1 MSAIA
6 FNNVSL
12 ACDAKK
18 LTTGGDDPLL
28 PKLIHA
34 INHASEIEIAVS
46 FVQCSGLNLLFEPLK
61 DAILNGASLKL
72 LTSDYLD
79 ITDPVALRELMPLL
93 ERGAD
98 IRIYQSDNKQ
108 AFHMKSY
115 IFVKTVAEKKE
126 GELIDGCAFIGSN
139 NISKSALTTGHEW
152 CFRHDY
158 LPPKTS
164 REALEFNYI
173 RSAFDEIFAHPLAH
187 KLDNDWI
194 SAYLKRRK
202 KMQFISVD
210 HAVSPEEDF
219 EPVTPNHIQI
229 EALTALA
236 KSREIGFKRGLVVL
250 ATGMGKTWLA
260 AFDVLQLK
268 AKRILFVAHREE
280 ILLQAQRTFAQLMPE
295 KNSGFYNAQYRQ
307 KESELLFASVQ
318 TIGRE
323 NHLQQFSKDHFD
335 YIVVDEFHHAS
346 APVYRHLLAYF
357 NPDFLLGLT
366 ATPERT
372 DQSDI
377 LCLCDNNLVYERNL
391 TQGIDDEILAPFK
404 YYGIW
409 DEFVNYQA
417 IPWRNGRFDPQSIDN
432 QFATQKRASH
442 ILKKWH
448 QFKQQKTLAFC
459 ISVKHADYM
468 ADSFN
473 NAGIKAVSVHSKS
486 AIRRNEALAQLQN
499 GTIEV
504 MFSVDLFNEGTDL
517 PAIDT
522 ILMLRPSDSK
532 ILFLQQ
538 LGRGLRRHE
547 EKTHLVVLDFIGNH
561 HSFLNKPYALFGS
574 STIRELVKRVQED
587 KLADGCFINYDIE
600 ITQFWQQLAKQQRTT
615 AIEDYQNLYEQLGH
629 RPTASEFFNAYGDL
643 HKVNKQ
649 HQSWLQLVAEYEN
662 DLQLKALLI
671 DFSEFLFAAVQ
682 TTTMTKCFKAIL
694 LEAFLR
700 LDGFQQAPLLSA
712 LASESWAVLQ
722 RYPHLLQTELP
733 LKEQKTTGDS
743 VIWLSYWKRNPVK
756 AFTNKAK
763 KTGRQWFSVI
773 DDKFVCN
780 FNVNKADKESFHDLV
795 QELLELRLLEYSQRQ
810 SVQQNIANL
819 ADSASTSRKPT
830 AEKVENIT
838 EPPLEI
844 NPVTQ
849 LPFYPNLKIT
859 ELNNSAHKNK
869 QGSHKKV
876 DNILQLAFY
885 PNLKIACGHF
895 KTGDDSQVNY
905 ADAPEG
911 YGRLLANKHFL
922 AKATGNSMN
931 GGKHPILDGD
941 LLLLE
946 LISPESAGSLQ
957 DQTVVIENHDLSGD
971 EQYLLR
977 DVKKLADGRYQL
989 LAKNSDYE
997 PIFASEEMKPL
1008 ARLRGV
1014 VEENFSS

>member
-61 DAILNGASLKL
+61 DAILNGAILKL

-93 ERGAD
+93 DRGAD

-126 GELIDGCAFIGSN
+126 EELIDGCAFIGSN

-158 LPPKTS
+158 LPPRTS

-173 RSAFDEIFAHPLAH
+173 RSAFNEIFAHPLVH
-187 KLDNDWI
+187 KLDHDWI
-194 SAYLKRRK
+194 SAYLRRRK
-202 KMQFISVD
+202 MMQFVSVD
-210 HAVSPEEDF
+210 PGSPPEYI
-219 EPVTPNHIQI
+219 EPATPNHIQI
-229 EALTALA
+229 EALTALV

-295 KNSGFYNAQYRQ
+295 KSSGFYNAQNRQ
-307 KESELLFASVQ
+307 KGADVLFASVQ

-335 YIVVDEFHHAS
+335 YVVVDEFHHAS
-346 APVYRHLLAYF
+346 APVYSNLLAYF

-391 TQGIDDEILAPFK
+391 TQGIDDKILAPFK

-409 DEFVNYQA
+409 DESVNYQA
-417 IPWRNGRFDPQSIDN
+417 IPWRNGRFDPESIDN

-468 ADSFN
+468 AESFN

-486 AIRRNEALAQLQN
+486 EIRRNEALTQLQN
-499 GTIEV
+499 GTLEV

-517 PAIDT
+517 PALDT
-522 ILMLRPSDSK
+522 ILMLRPSNSK

-538 LGRGLRRHE
+538 LGRGLRLHKN
-547 EKTHLVVLDFIGNH
+547 KTHLVVLDFIGNH

-574 STIRELVKRVQED
+574 STIPVLIKKVKED
-587 KLADGCFINYDIE
+587 KLADGCFVNYDIE
-600 ITQFWQQLAKQQRTT
+600 ITQFWKQLAKQQRTT

-629 RPTASEFFNAYGDL
+629 RPTASEFLNAYGDL
-643 HKVNKQ
+643 NKVNKQ
-649 HQSWLQLVAEYEN
+649 HKSWMALVAAQQQEPEFSDLIEN
-662 DLQLKALLI
+662 YGDFLL
-671 DFSEFLFAAVQ
+671 EAVQ
-682 TTTMTKCFKAIL
+682 ATAMAKSFKAIL

-700 LDGFQQAPLLSA
+700 LDGFSNPPTLEKLAKDSKLVFDRYPLLKQ
-712 LASESWAVLQ
+712 SELSKNLQ
-722 RYPHLLQTELP
+722 HCQS
-733 LKEQKTTGDS
+733 DS
-743 VIWLSYWKRNPVK
+743 VQWLEYWKKNPIKFSCTV
-756 AFTNKAK
+756 NN
-763 KTGRQWFSVI
+763 KTGKQWFKIKDNRLVVNL
-773 DDKFVCN
+773 DVREQDKP
-780 FNVNKADKESFHDLV
+780 ALHDAV
-795 QELLELRLLEYSQRQ
+795 QELLTLRLLQYSQRPNKV
-810 SVQQNIANL
+810 SKAAVNQQ
-819 ADSASTSRKPT
+819 
-830 AEKVENIT
+830 E
-838 EPPLEI
+838 
-844 NPVTQ
+844 
-849 LPFYPNLKIT
+849 
-859 ELNNSAHKNK
+859 NNSLIKREKA
-869 QGSHKKV
+869 
-876 DNILQLAFY
+876 IQLAFY

-895 KTGDDSQVNY
+895 KTGDDLEFEYKNAPVGFGHLQ
-905 ADAPEG
+905 AD
-911 YGRLLANKHFL
+911 KHFL
-922 AKATGNSMN
+922 AKASGNSMD
-931 GGKHPILDGD
+931 GGKNPVRDGD
-941 LLLLE
+941 TLLLE
-946 LISPESAGSLQ
+946 KITPTSAGSLQ
-957 DQTVVIENHDLSGD
+957 GLTVAIEKQDEAGD
-971 EQYLLR
+971 GQCLLR
-977 DVKKLADGRYQL
+977 VVKKTADGRYKL
-989 LAKNSDYE
+989 VAKNPDYKTIYADE
-997 PIFASEEMKPL
+997 DMQTF
-1008 ARLRGV
+1008 ARLKGV
-1014 VEENFSS
+1014 VR

>member
-1 MSAIA
+1 VSAITSA
-6 FNNVSL
+6 NLSL
-12 ACDAKK
+12 RCDPKQ
-18 LTTGGDDPLL
+18 LTTGGNDPLL

-46 FVQCSGLNLLFEPLK
+46 FIQCSGLNLLFEPLK
-61 DAILNGASLKL
+61 DAVINGATLKL

-98 IRIYQSDNKQ
+98 IRIYQSDNQ
-108 AFHMKSY
+108 QSFHMKSY
-115 IFVKTVAEKKE
+115 IFVKTDKEK
-126 GELIDGCAFIGSN
+126 GSELLDGCAFIGSN
-139 NISKSALTTGHEW
+139 NISKSALTNAHEW

-173 RSAFDEIFAHPLAH
+173 RSAFEQIFAHPLVQT
-187 KLDNDWI
+187 LDNNWI
-194 SAYLKRRK
+194 SDYLKRRK
-202 KMQFISVD
+202 KMQFVSVEQSIS
-210 HAVSPEEDF
+210 PIEERDQ
-219 EPVTPNHIQI
+219 VTPNVIQI
-229 EALTALA
+229 EALIAL
-236 KSREIGFKRGLVVL
+236 KNTREIGFKRGLVVL

-295 KNSGFYNAQYRQ
+295 KSGGFYNAQKRQ
-307 KESELLFASVQ
+307 KEADILFASVQ
-318 TIGRE
+318 TLGRDS
-323 NHLQQFSKDHFD
+323 HLRQFACDHFD
-335 YIVVDEFHHAS
+335 YVIVDEFHHAS
-346 APVYRHLLAYF
+346 APVYSNLLAYF

-377 LCLCDNNLVYERNL
+377 LSLCDNNLVYERNL
-391 TQGIDDEILAPFK
+391 TQGIDDKILVPFT

-409 DEFVNYQA
+409 DESVNYQA
-417 IPWRNGRFDPQSIDN
+417 IPWRNGRFDPQHIDN
-432 QFATQKRASH
+432 QFATQKRANH
-442 ILKKWH
+442 ILKNWR

-468 ADSFN
+468 AESFSH
-473 NAGIKAVSVHSKS
+473 AGIKAVSVHANS
-486 AIRRNEALAQLQN
+486 AVRRNDALAQLQQ
-499 GTIEV
+499 GDIEV
-504 MFSVDLFNEGTDL
+504 IFSVDLFNEGTDL

-538 LGRGLRRHE
+538 LGRGLRLH
-547 EKTHLVVLDFIGNH
+547 KNKKHLVVLDFIGNH

-574 STIRELVKRVQED
+574 STLQELVKRVQTG
-587 KLADGCFINYDIE
+587 KLADGCFVNYDIE
-600 ITQFWQQLAKQQRTT
+600 ITQFWQELAKQQRTT

-629 RPTASEFFNAYGDL
+629 RPTASEFYNEYGGL

-649 HQSWLQLVAEYEN
+649 HKSWFQLVAEYEQDSN
-662 DLQLKALLI
+662 RYSVECVEFLLI
-671 DFSEFLFAAVQ
+671 AVQ
-682 TTTMTKCFKAIL
+682 TTAMAKCFKAVL
-694 LEAFLR
+694 LQAFLK
-700 LDGFQQAPLLSA
+700 LNGFEQPPLLST
-712 LASESWAVLQ
+712 LASESWKVLQ
-722 RYPHLLQTELP
+722 RYPHLQQTELP
-733 LKEQKTTGDS
+733 AAVQNVAADS
-743 VIWLSYWKRNPVK
+743 VVWLSYWKRNPIK
-756 AFTNKAK
+756 AFTDKAK
-763 KTGRQWFSVI
+763 KTGSHWFTVI

-780 FNVNKADKESFHDLV
+780 INVNKEEKNQLHNAVK
-795 QELLELRLLEYSQRQ
+795 ELLDLRLLEYSQRQ
-810 SVQQNIANL
+810 SVQQNIAAL
-819 ADSASTSRKPT
+819 S
-830 AEKVENIT
+830 
-838 EPPLEI
+838 
-844 NPVTQ
+844 
-849 LPFYPNLKIT
+849 
-859 ELNNSAHKNK
+859 NSAGKSEIENK
-869 QGSHKKV
+869 V
-876 DNILQLAFY
+876 NNIVQLAFY

-895 KTGDDSQVNY
+895 KTGDDSHVNY
-905 ADAPEG
+905 IDAPEG
-911 YGRLLANKHFL
+911 YGRLLADKHFL
-922 AKATGNSMN
+922 ANATGNSMN

-957 DQTVVIENHDLSGD
+957 GQTVVIENHDLSGD

-997 PIFASEEMKPL
+997 PIYADEEMKPL
-1008 ARLRGV
+1008 ARLKAV
-1014 VEENFSS
+1014 II

>member
-1 MSAIA
+1 VTPTASA
-6 FNNVSL
+6 NLSL
-12 ACDAKK
+12 RYDDKQ
-18 LTTGGDDPLL
+18 LTTGGDDLLL
-28 PKLIHA
+28 PKLVHA
-34 INHASEIEIAVS
+34 INHASEIEIAVL

-115 IFVKTVAEKKE
+115 IFVKTFAEEKE
-126 GELIDGCAFIGSN
+126 GGKFSELLDGCAFIGSN
-139 NISKSALTTGHEW
+139 NISKSALTNAHEW

-164 REALEFNYI
+164 RAALEFNYI
-173 RSAFDEIFAHPLAH
+173 RSAFDEIFAHPLVH
-187 KLDNDWI
+187 KLDNGWI
-194 SAYLKRRK
+194 SDYLRRRK
-202 KMQFISVD
+202 KMQFVSVD
-210 HAVSPEEDF
+210 PGSPPEDF
-219 EPVTPNHIQI
+219 EPVTPNHIQV

-236 KSREIGFKRGLVVL
+236 KSRKIGFKRGLVVL

-260 AFDVLQLK
+260 AFDVLQVK

-295 KNSGFYNAQYRQ
+295 KSSGFYNAQNRQ
-307 KESELLFASVQ
+307 KEADVLFASVQ

-335 YIVVDEFHHAS
+335 YVVVDEFHHAS
-346 APVYRHLLAYF
+346 APVYSNLLAYF

-391 TQGIDDEILAPFK
+391 TQGIDDKILAPFK

-409 DEFVNYQA
+409 DESVNYQA

-468 ADSFN
+468 AERFN

-486 AIRRNEALAQLQN
+486 AIRRNEALAELQN
-499 GTIEV
+499 GTVEV

-538 LGRGLRRHE
+538 LGRGLRLHKN
-547 EKTHLVVLDFIGNH
+547 KTHLVVLDFIGNH
-561 HSFLNKPYALFGS
+561 HSFLNKPYALFGG
-574 STIRELVKRVQED
+574 STTRELVKNVQNPV
-587 KLADGCFINYDIE
+587 LADGCFVNYDIE
-600 ITQFWQQLAKQQRTT
+600 ITQFWQELAKQQRTT
-615 AIEDYQNLYEQLGH
+615 AIEDYQNLYELLGH
-629 RPTASEFFNAYGDL
+629 RPTASEFYNEYGDL
-643 HKVNKQ
+643 RKVNKQ
-649 HQSWLQLVAEYEN
+649 HKSWLQLVAEYEN
-662 DLQLKALLI
+662 DLQLKALLA
-671 DFSEFLFAAVQ
+671 DFSEFLFEAVQ
-682 TTTMTKCFKAIL
+682 TTKMFKCFKAIL
-694 LEAFLR
+694 LDAFLR
-700 LDGFQQAPLLSA
+700 LDGFTNPPTLEALAKDSKLVFDRYPLLKQSELSEKLQQSEPDSA
-712 LASESWAVLQ
+712 
-722 RYPHLLQTELP
+722 
-733 LKEQKTTGDS
+733 
-743 VIWLSYWKRNPVK
+743 IWLTYWKNNPIK
-756 AFTNKAK
+756 FSCSNNK
-763 KTGRQWFSVI
+763 KTGKQWFKIEANRLVANL
-773 DDKFVCN
+773 DVREQDKP
-780 FNVNKADKESFHDLV
+780 ALHDAV
-795 QELLELRLLEYSQRQ
+795 QELLTLRLLQYSQRPNKVSSKE
-810 SVQQNIANL
+810 SVNQQ
-819 ADSASTSRKPT
+819 
-830 AEKVENIT
+830 E
-838 EPPLEI
+838 
-844 NPVTQ
+844 
-849 LPFYPNLKIT
+849 
-859 ELNNSAHKNK
+859 NNSLINRSKAT
-869 QGSHKKV
+869 
-876 DNILQLAFY
+876 QLAFY

-895 KTGDDSQVNY
+895 KTGDDSQVDY
-905 ADAPEG
+905 VDAPEG
-911 YGRLLANKHFL
+911 HGRLLANKHFL
-922 AKATGNSMN
+922 ARATGNSMN

-946 LISPESAGSLQ
+946 LITPESAGSLQ
-957 DQTVVIENHDLSGD
+957 GQTVVIENHDFSGD

-997 PIFASEEMKPL
+997 PILADDEMKPL
-1008 ARLRGV
+1008 ARLKAV
-1014 VEENFSS
+1014 IE

>member
-1 MSAIA
+1 VSTAASAHL
-6 FNNVSL
+6 SL
-12 ACDAKK
+12 SYDDKK

-79 ITDPVALRELMPLL
+79 ITDPVALRELMSLP

-139 NISKSALTTGHEW
+139 NISKSALTIGHEW

-164 REALEFNYI
+164 QAALEFNYI
-173 RSAFDEIFAHPLAH
+173 RSAFDEIFAHPLVH
-187 KLDNDWI
+187 KLDHDWI
-194 SAYLKRRK
+194 SAYLRRRK
-202 KMQFISVD
+202 MMQFVSVD
-210 HAVSPEEDF
+210 PGSPPEDI
-219 EPVTPNHIQI
+219 EPATPNHIQV
-229 EALTALA
+229 EALTALV

-295 KNSGFYNAQYRQ
+295 KSSGFYNAQNRQ
-307 KESELLFASVQ
+307 KEAELLFASVQ

-335 YIVVDEFHHAS
+335 YVVVDEFHHAS
-346 APVYRHLLAYF
+346 APVYSNLLAYF

-391 TQGIDDEILAPFK
+391 TQGIDDKILAPFK

-409 DEFVNYQA
+409 DESVNYQA

-442 ILKKWH
+442 ILKKWQ

-468 ADSFN
+468 AESFN

-486 AIRRNEALAQLQN
+486 EIRRNEALTQLQN
-499 GTIEV
+499 GTLEV

-517 PAIDT
+517 PALDT

-538 LGRGLRRHE
+538 LGRGLRLHKN
-547 EKTHLVVLDFIGNH
+547 KTHLVVLDFIGNH

-574 STIRELVKRVQED
+574 SSTRELVKKVQTH

-600 ITQFWQQLAKQQRTT
+600 IIQFWKQLAKQQRTT

-629 RPTASEFFNAYGDL
+629 RPTASEFLNAYGDL

-649 HQSWLQLVAEYEN
+649 HKSWMALVAAQEQE
-662 DLQLKALLI
+662 L
-671 DFSEFLFAAVQ
+671 EFLALIENYGDFLMEAVQ
-682 TTTMTKCFKAIL
+682 ATAMAKSFKAIL

-700 LDGFQQAPLLSA
+700 LDGFQQPPLLST
-712 LASESWAVLQ
+712 LANESWTVLQ
-722 RYPHLLQTELP
+722 RHPHLQQTELP
-733 LKEQKTTGDS
+733 LKEQNAAGDS
-743 VIWLSYWKRNPVK
+743 AIWLSYWKRNPVK

-763 KTGRQWFSVI
+763 KTGLQWFSVI
-773 DDKFVCN
+773 DDKFVCD
-780 FNVNKADKESFHDLV
+780 FKVNKADKDIFQDAV
-795 QELLELRLLEYSQRQ
+795 QELLDMRLLEYIQRK

-830 AEKVENIT
+830 EKEVNNIT
-838 EPPLEI
+838 EPSLEI
-844 NPVTQ
+844 N
-849 LPFYPNLKIT
+849 T
-859 ELNNSAHKNK
+859 ENKNK
-869 QGSHKKV
+869 QGSNEKV
-876 DNILQLAFY
+876 DNVLQLAFY

-895 KTGDDSQVNY
+895 KTGDDSQLQYMNS
-905 ADAPEG
+905 PEG
-911 YGRLLANKHFL
+911 YGHLLANKHFL
-922 AKATGNSMN
+922 ARATGNSMN
-931 GGKHPILDGD
+931 GGNHPILDGD

-957 DQTVVIENHDLSGD
+957 GQTVVIENHDISGD

-977 DVKKLADGRYQL
+977 DVKKLADGQYQL
-989 LAKNSDYE
+989 LAKNSDYD
-997 PIFASEEMKPL
+997 PVLASEDMKPL

-1014 VEENFSS
+1014 VEE

>member
-1 MSAIA
+1 LTAIA

-79 ITDPVALRELMPLL
+79 ITDPVALRELMSLP

-115 IFVKTVAEKKE
+115 IFVKTDSGEKVN
-126 GELIDGCAFIGSN
+126 ELLDGCAFIGSN

-164 REALEFNYI
+164 QEALEFNYI
-173 RSAFDEIFAHPLAH
+173 RSAFDEIFAHPLVH
-187 KLDNDWI
+187 KLDNNWI
-194 SAYLKRRK
+194 SAYLNRRK
-202 KMQFISVD
+202 KMQFVSVD
-210 HAVSPEEDF
+210 HRLYPEEDF

-236 KSREIGFKRGLVVL
+236 KSREIGYKRGLVVL

-295 KNSGFYNAQYRQ
+295 KSSGFYNAQNRQ
-307 KESELLFASVQ
+307 KEAELLFASVQ

-323 NHLQQFSKDHFD
+323 NHLQQFSRDHFD
-335 YIVVDEFHHAS
+335 YVVVDEFHHAS
-346 APVYRHLLAYF
+346 ASVYSNLLAYF

-391 TQGIDDEILAPFK
+391 TQGIDDKILAPFK

-409 DEFVNYQA
+409 DESVNYQA
-417 IPWRNGRFDPQSIDN
+417 IPWRNGRFDPESIDN

-468 ADSFN
+468 AESFN

-486 AIRRNEALAQLQN
+486 EIRRNEALTQLQN
-499 GTIEV
+499 GTVEV

-538 LGRGLRRHE
+538 LGRGLRRHKN
-547 EKTHLVVLDFIGNH
+547 KTHLVVLDFIGNH

-574 STIRELVKRVQED
+574 FTTRELVKKVQTH
-587 KLADGCFINYDIE
+587 KLADGCFVNYDIE
-600 ITQFWQQLAKQQRTT
+600 ITQFWEQLAKQQRTT
-615 AIEDYQNLYEQLGH
+615 AIEDYQNLYGQLGH
-629 RPTASEFFNAYGDL
+629 RPTASEFLNAHGDL

-649 HQSWLQLVAEYEN
+649 HKSWMALVAAQQQEP
-662 DLQLKALLI
+662 
-671 DFSEFLFAAVQ
+671 EFLALIENYGDFLLEAVQ
-682 TTTMTKCFKAIL
+682 ATAMAKSFKAIL

-700 LDGFQQAPLLSA
+700 LDGFANPPILELLAKDSKLVFERYPLLKQRELSEKLQHCQPDSA
-712 LASESWAVLQ
+712 Q
-722 RYPHLLQTELP
+722 
-733 LKEQKTTGDS
+733 
-743 VIWLSYWKRNPVK
+743 WLEYWKKYPIK
-756 AFTNKAK
+756 YSCTEYK
-763 KTGRQWFSVI
+763 KTGKQWFKVEDNRLVANI
-773 DDKFVCN
+773 DVKEQDKP
-780 FNVNKADKESFHDLV
+780 ALHDAV
-795 QELLELRLLEYSQRQ
+795 QELLTLRLLQYSQRPNKV
-810 SVQQNIANL
+810 SKEAVSQQ
-819 ADSASTSRKPT
+819 
-830 AEKVENIT
+830 E
-838 EPPLEI
+838 
-844 NPVTQ
+844 
-849 LPFYPNLKIT
+849 
-859 ELNNSAHKNK
+859 NNSLINRSKATR
-869 QGSHKKV
+869 
-876 DNILQLAFY
+876 LAFY

-895 KTGDDSQVNY
+895 KTGDDSQVDY
-905 ADAPEG
+905 VDAPEG
-911 YGRLLANKHFL
+911 HGRLLGNKHFL
-922 AKATGNSMN
+922 ARATGNSMN
-931 GGKHPILDGD
+931 GGKHPIQDGD

-957 DQTVVIENHDLSGD
+957 GQTVVIENHDVSGD
-971 EQYLLR
+971 DQYLLR

-997 PIFASEEMKPL
+997 PILADEAMKPL
-1008 ARLRGV
+1008 ARLRAV
-1014 VEENFSS
+1014 VA